1 MIVKQVKEIIVKE
14 EIEVKTTAEVQQ
26 EQKTTAETHHRQ
38 IVEKE
43 WKKIQELAVY
53 KEARS
58 TTLVKHIEKDVA
70 EMTRTSSEG
79 RLHMMSWL
87 SCHWWQRA
95 TCTTMSHYTESF
107 RACSSKTM
115 MLAEDNGS
123 APWWMWL
130 VGVLLLVLM
139 VILLGRFLYNRRR
152 WPVPAVRPTALDV
165 VGKHP
170 QWPTMVSDLDVVLK
184 TAKEDKII
192 SFFKEKGASPRDMNQ
207 QIDQYLYMAIL
218 YASVLRAR
226 YDGTSA
232 FSEEVVRRHAEVY
245 IQSMLT
251 RTKRGALPFLQVSS
265 TEAMTKTMSQ
275 YLYSTIVQ
283 TEVLVTIRPPE
294 DIIIV
299 HPEIIERDRKIKDLQ
314 KENDRLREEI
324 AKLRKKRDSCC
335 QRANDCEKANA
346 KYNGWG
352 SP

>member
-1 MIVKQVKEIIVKE
+1 
-14 EIEVKTTAEVQQ
+14 
-26 EQKTTAETHHRQ
+26 
-38 IVEKE
+38 
-43 WKKIQELAVY
+43 
-53 KEARS
+53 
-58 TTLVKHIEKDVA
+58 
-70 EMTRTSSEG
+70 
-79 RLHMMSWL
+79 
-87 SCHWWQRA
+87 
-95 TCTTMSHYTESF
+95 MSHYTESF
-107 RACSSKTM
+107 RASSSSKTM
-115 MLAEDNGS
+115 MLVEENGS
-123 APWWMWL
+123 TPWWMWV
-130 VGVLLLVLM
+130 VGVLFLVLV
-139 VILLGRFLYNRRR
+139 VILLGRLLYSTRRR
-152 WPVPAVRPTALDV
+152 PLPAVRPTALDV

-192 SFFKEKGASPRDMNQ
+192 SFFKVKGASSRDMNQ

-232 FSEEVVRRHAEVY
+232 FSEEVVRRHAETY

-251 RTKRGALPFLQVSS
+251 RTKKGALPFLQVSS

-294 DIIIV
+294 EIIIEPSV

-324 AKLRKKRDSCC
+324 AKLQKERDSCC
-335 QRANDCEKANA
+335 KRANDCEKVNAN
-346 KYNGWG
+346 YNGWG